1 MPDQRTAAEIISP
14 LVGYLTRFHVR
25 LPQLRIRL
33 ETPPTFAPSAPVG
46 WDERDLGGAV
56 SRFIDGVLA
65 TAAGARTTMVTGE
78 PDAPARRS
86 WTDLHRLARRIA
98 GSLTASG
105 LRPGQAVA
113 VLAGA
118 PVQIAPVAQA
128 IWLAG
133 GSMTMLHQPTARTD
147 LKVWRDDT
155 LRVLRMIDARA
166 VIIGSPFE
174 PMAEVL
180 QAHGIPHHFADQLAD
195 GAEADPVEVGED
207 AAALLQLTS
216 GSTADPKAVRIT
228 HRNLYANLRDSAE
241 HLGCD
246 ESGVM
251 VSWLPMFHDMG
262 MVGCLLLPMLSGME
276 LVSVTPLDFLSRPL
290 LWAEL
295 MSRHH
300 ATITT
305 APNFA
310 WAVLTRQL
318 ARVEPGALDLSS
330 LRVAGNGAE
339 PIDPATMHAFTSVAA
354 RFGLRPEAINCCY
367 GAAESTLVISLSAM
381 ADPMLLDVVDAAELE
396 EHHRAVPADTA
407 ADTEKPSLIE
417 KPALIEKGVRRLPK
431 LGPPLP
437 SVQVRVVDDGDQPV
451 AERTVG
457 RLQLRGD
464 SVTDGYL
471 TPAGFEPARDH
482 DGWLDIGDEGYLADG
497 QIVVCGRRKDVI
509 IMGGRNIYPT
519 DIERAAATAT
529 DVREGNVAAV
539 RLPADDQR
547 ARESFAVLV
556 ESRVFGDP
564 AAEER
569 VGREVIS
576 RIVAEIEVRPAAV
589 RVLPPGALPKTPSGK
604 LRRAAARSLL

>member
-1 MPDQRTAAEIISP
+1 
-14 LVGYLTRFHVR
+14 
-25 LPQLRIRL
+25 
-33 ETPPTFAPSAPVG
+33 
-46 WDERDLGGAV
+46 V
-56 SRFIDGVLA
+56 SRFVDGVLA
-65 TAAGARTTMVTGE
+65 TAARDRTAMVTGE
-78 PDAPARRS
+78 PDAPVRRS

-147 LKVWRDDT
+147 LAVWRDDT

-174 PMAEVL
+174 PMAAVL
-180 QAHGIPHHFADQLAD
+180 EAEGIPHHLAD
-195 GAEADPVEVGED
+195 RLTEGAEADPVDVPED

-216 GSTADPKAVRIT
+216 GSTAEPKAVRIT
-228 HRNLYANLRDSAE
+228 HRNLFANLRDSAE

-246 ESGVM
+246 ETGVM

-330 LRVAGNGAE
+330 LQVAGNGAE
-339 PIDPATMHAFTSVAA
+339 PIDPATMHAFTSIAA
-354 RFGLRPEAINCCY
+354 RFGMKPEAVNCCY
-367 GAAESTLVISLSAM
+367 GAAESTLVISMSAM
-381 ADPMLLDVVDAAELE
+381 ADPMLLDVVDAAGLE
-396 EHHRAVPADTA
+396 ERGQAVP
-407 ADTEKPSLIE
+407 TE
-417 KPALIEKGVRRLPK
+417 AEKGVRRLPE
-431 LGPPLP
+431 LGRAFP
-437 SVQVRVVDDGDQPV
+437 SVEVRVVDDGDRVV

-457 RLQLRGD
+457 RIQLRGE

-471 TPAGFEPARDH
+471 TPAGFEPARDA
-482 DGWLDIGDEGYLADG
+482 DGWLDIGDEGYLAEG

-519 DIERAAATAT
+519 DIERAAATAP
-529 DVREGNVAAV
+529 DVRGGNVAAV
-539 RLPADDQR
+539 RLPAGEDR
-547 ARESFAVLV
+547 ARETFAVLV

-576 RIVAEIEVRPAAV
+576 RIVSEIEVRPAAV

-604 LRRAAARSLL
+604 LRRAAARNLL

>member
-1 MPDQRTAAEIISP
+1 
-14 LVGYLTRFHVR
+14 
-25 LPQLRIRL
+25 
-33 ETPPTFAPSAPVG
+33 
-46 WDERDLGGAV
+46 V
-56 SRFIDGVLA
+56 SRFVDGVIA
-65 TAAGARTTMVTGE
+65 IAAGARTGMVTGE
-78 PDAPARRS
+78 PDAPVRRS
-86 WTDLHRLARRIA
+86 WTELHQLARRIA
-98 GSLTASG
+98 GRLADAG

-147 LKVWRDDT
+147 LAVWRDDT
-155 LRVLRMIDARA
+155 LRVLRMIDARL

-174 PMAEVL
+174 PMAPVL
-180 QAHGIPHHFADQLAD
+180 EAQGTPYRLVDQLTD
-195 GAEADPVEVGED
+195 GPAADPVETPED
-207 AAALLQLTS
+207 APALLQLTS
-216 GSTADPKAVRIT
+216 GSTAEPKAVRIS
-228 HRNLYANLRDSAE
+228 HRNLFSNVRDASD
-241 HLGCD
+241 HLGSD
-246 ESGVM
+246 ETGVM

-262 MVGCLLLPMLSGME
+262 MVGCLLMPMLSGME
-276 LVSVTPLDFLSRPL
+276 LVSVSPADFLRRPL

-318 ARVEPGALDLSS
+318 ARLEPGALDFSS
-330 LRVAGNGAE
+330 LRIAGNGAE
-339 PIDPATMHAFTSVAA
+339 PIDPATMEAFVAVGA
-354 RFGLRPEAINCCY
+354 RFGLRPEAVQCCY

-396 EHHRAVPADTA
+396 EERRAVPRDA
-407 ADTEKPSLIE
+407 
-417 KPALIEKGVRRLPK
+417 GRRVRRLPK
-431 LGPPLP
+431 LGRPVR
-437 SVQVRVVDDGDQPV
+437 SVEVRVVDDDDRPV
-451 AERTVG
+451 GERIVG

-471 TPAGFEPARDH
+471 TPAGFEPARDA

-497 QIVVCGRRKDVI
+497 QVVVCGRRKDII

-519 DIERAAATAT
+519 DIERAAATAP
-529 DVREGNVAAV
+529 DVRGGNVAAV
-539 RLPADDQR
+539 RLPADEHR

-556 ESRVFGDP
+556 ESKVSGDP

-576 RIVAEIEVRPAAV
+576 RIVAEIEVRPATV

-604 LRRAAARSLL
+604 LRRAAARALL